1 MEEGAGRWGVG
12 PSGAGAVLGRGP
24 TAEGDMCKGDV
35 SEEDDATAES
45 GRAQYLPG
53 LAGEVEGEGVLGAV
67 VWERVREGEKGEA
80 VVWGEPV
87 TGACG
92 VRVCEVGPC
101 VDGSA
106 AEAM

>member
-1 MEEGAGRWGVG
+1 MEEGAGGWGVG

-24 TAEGDMCKGDV
+24 TAEGDMRKGDV
-35 SEEDDATAES
+35 SEEDDATVECGGAL
-45 GRAQYLPG
+45 YLPG

-67 VWERVREGEKGEA
+67 VWERVREGEKGKA

-87 TGACG
+87 AGAGG

-101 VDGSA
+101 VEGPA
-106 AEAM
+106 A